1 MEASRTEVSSRANDL
16 AMRLVQ
22 ARSYIHSTL
31 SLEYRSID
39 EPNKPQLAFHHL
51 QAKVVEKEKALRVVE
66 ISTLHVL
73 LDRERQSYTSSPSLE
88 RELVCLRH
96 LYSRLHKIA
105 RDLGFNATGLLCTHS
120 SDDPILLI
128 GFGVLCRAV
137 SNRLDHV

>member
-73 LDRERQSYTSSPSLE
+73 LDRERQSYTSVP
-88 RELVCLRH
+88 V
-96 LYSRLHKIA
+96 
-105 RDLGFNATGLLCTHS
+105 
-120 SDDPILLI
+120 
-128 GFGVLCRAV
+128 
-137 SNRLDHV
+137 